1 MLRARRAAR
10 QGAPAQDPRYA
21 QSGGR
26 SRYRE
31 RRQGYPPEQYSPG
44 QDQYGHP
51 QQQQHSQT
59 QQHGAPQ
66 PQWPEELYNPRQM
79 YGPPQQYV
87 GQQPPTL
94 PPSELYA
101 PNELEAQYA
110 RQQPPSEL
118 YAGNELEAHHAR
130 QQPPSELY
138 AGNELEAQ
146 RFNGENMSP
155 FARVR
160 VPELEHQISS
170 DELIVFID
178 ELNEAFLANPALQ
191 AANNAAN
198 VGGMAPS
205 MIVQMVS
212 MGVNVVAGVGSS
224 VTTKVHTKKYL
235 AKANEELFHP
245 KGLHVQMCKT
255 DKMLEY
261 VGLGGQENVFVRQQY
276 QDASES
282 NNHPIMQRM
291 SLLGNRVMSLSFNN
305 VKEPTMPDGF
315 WKKWG
320 AKEASKVEQKQ
331 NEKMIKD
338 QARQDRRSG
347 RRGGRGTSR
356 RQERQEKKKTKEA
369 NKILWIVIAAKEES
383 AGGDD
388 EWDSES
394 ESSRSHT

>member
-1 MLRARRAAR
+1 M
-10 QGAPAQDPRYA
+10 
-21 QSGGR
+21 GR
-26 SRYRE
+26 IN
-31 RRQGYPPEQYSPG
+31 RRQPPS
-44 QDQYGHP
+44 
-51 QQQQHSQT
+51 
-59 QQHGAPQ
+59 
-66 PQWPEELYNPRQM
+66 ELYAGNELEA
-79 YGPPQQYV
+79 QYV
-87 GQQPPTL
+87 RQQ

-118 YAGNELEAHHAR
+118 YAGNVLEAQYAR
-130 QQPPSELY
+130 QQPPALPPSELY
-138 AGNELEAQ
+138 AGNELVAQ
-146 RFNGENMSP
+146 QSQPYPPTQLLQLPPQLPSVSRPCVIPQISHRRFNGENMSP

-212 MGVNVVAGVGSS
+212 VSVNVVAGVSSS
-224 VTTKVHTKKYL
+224 VTTKVRTKKYL

-261 VGLGGQENVFVRQQY
+261 VGLGDQENVFVRQQY

-320 AKEASKVEQKQ
+320 AKEASKAEQKQ

-347 RRGGRGTSR
+347 RRGDRGTTR

-394 ESSRSHT
+394 ESSGSHT